1 MITLHESLH
10 QHTHALED
18 SLKDLER
25 PHLRPRARRRRVVR
39 QARVASVAT
48 VGAGAL
54 AVGAAWTVP
63 SIWPH
68 DTTAVADLNPAG
80 QPGLPL
86 AADGS
91 FSAAIPTNDVVVD
104 VYLDPMCSA
113 CAAFGT
119 TVEPELRAIDGAT
132 VVLHP
137 IAFLDDQSADGSYS
151 TRAAS
156 AIREVAAGSP
166 GALEAFVQRLWQFQP
181 AEGSTLTDE
190 QLGEHALAV
199 GVPEEVVAR
208 FPEHRYASAVADS
221 TYAAIAAGVQGT
233 PAVFADGTGFR
244 AASWDLVVDPIK
256 ELARGKSMD
265 IDVDAASHRA
275 EMASRQAEAE
285 ALKAIVASMEA
296 EASPAP

>member
-10 QHTHALED
+10 QHANALES

-25 PHLRPRARRRRVVR
+25 PHLRPRARRRRIVR
-39 QARVASVAT
+39 QARVASAAT

-54 AVGAAWTVP
+54 AVGAVWTMP
-63 SIWPH
+63 SIWPQ
-68 DTTAVADLNPAG
+68 DTTAVADVNSAG

-91 FSAAIPTNDVVVD
+91 LSAAIPSNEEETD
-104 VYLDPMCSA
+104 VYLDPMCPA

-119 TVEPELRAIDGAT
+119 TVEPELRATDGVT

-166 GALEAFVQRLWQFQP
+166 GELEAFVQRLWQFQP

-208 FPEHRYASAVADS
+208 FPEHRYAGAVADS
-221 TYAAIAAGVQGT
+221 TDAAFAAGVQGT
-233 PAVFADGTGFR
+233 PAVYVDGTR
-244 AASWDLVVDPIK
+244 YHAPSWDLVIEPIK
-256 ELARGKSMD
+256 QLARARWTD
-265 IDVDAASHRA
+265 IDVDAASHKA

-285 ALKAIVASMEA
+285 SLKAKLASMEA